1 VTSHDA
7 AIARKRAEE
16 RARLMEFI
24 KSTNN
29 PTQGEQT

>member
-1 VTSHDA
+1 MSVYDA

-24 KSTNN
+24 RSTNPAKDN
-29 PTQGEQT
+29 T

>member
-1 VTSHDA
+1 MTSQER

-24 KSTNN
+24 RLTND